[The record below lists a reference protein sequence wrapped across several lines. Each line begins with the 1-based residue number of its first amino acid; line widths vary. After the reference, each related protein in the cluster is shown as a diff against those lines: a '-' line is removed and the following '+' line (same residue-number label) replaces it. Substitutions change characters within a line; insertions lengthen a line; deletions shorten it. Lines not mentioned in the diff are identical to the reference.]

1 MAQFHPPRDIY
12 TGRGCRES
20 VGEKA
25 AALGGRRALL
35 VSDPGVMSAPA
46 AEDMRSALRSAGLTV
61 FTYDGVTAEPTVA
74 MVEAGIRDYR
84 SNDCD
89 IVVGLGGGSPMDAAK
104 AIAVM
109 VSAGEVSLPGFEGA
123 NKIPPGRPPLI
134 CLSTTAGTGSEV
146 TPFSIITDQERDVKM
161 LIASPELLPDASFSD
176 PALGDTAPLG
186 ATIYAGLDALTHA
199 IEAYVSRRAQP
210 LTDDLALSA
219 IRRISASIV
228 AACSEE
234 PDRAARDEM
243 TLAAMEAGLA
253 FANSSVAL
261 VHGMARPIGAIFHLP
276 HGLSNAMLLGSV
288 MDFSLEAAAERYA
301 AIAGALGCNVAG
313 LDATEAARLGLE
325 KVKELTAALG
335 TPTLRGAGADPAR
348 FEASVR
354 KMADDAL
361 ASGSPAN
368 NPRVPTADEIVQLY
382 REVL

>member
-1 MAQFHPPRDIY
+1 
-12 TGRGCRES
+12 
-20 VGEKA
+20 
-25 AALGGRRALL
+25 
-35 VSDPGVMSAPA
+35 
-46 AEDMRSALRSAGLTV
+46 
-61 FTYDGVTAEPTVA
+61 
-74 MVEAGIRDYR
+74 
-84 SNDCD
+84 
-89 IVVGLGGGSPMDAAK
+89 
-104 AIAVM
+104 
-109 VSAGEVSLPGFEGA
+109 
-123 NKIPPGRPPLI
+123 
-134 CLSTTAGTGSEV
+134 LSTTAGTGSEV